1 LFLGRAKFHLS
12 RSLPVFWDSRLGTTD
27 EHRWA
32 RIIGDL
38 LAVVW
43 MEPRKTRITRNERVF
58 VFGEGEVPSEPQ
70 HFCVSRFAFGEPRI
84 NTDRHG
90 FGGRGCGW
98 DHGRRGRRARVLFFG
113 RAKFHLSRSLPVF
126 WDSRF
131 STTDKHRWARIIGDL
146 LAVVDGTTKDT
157 EDTEGERVLF
167 GGAKFHVSRRIPVFR
182 DSRFFNHG

>member
-1 LFLGRAKFHLS
+1 
-12 RSLPVFWDSRLGTTD
+12 
-27 EHRWA
+27 
-32 RIIGDL
+32 
-38 LAVVW
+38 

-70 HFCVSRFAFGEPRI
+70 HFCV
-84 NTDRHG
+84 
-90 FGGRGCGW
+90 
-98 DHGRRGRRARVLFFG
+98 
-113 RAKFHLSRSLPVF
+113 